1 MNERNYKQ
9 IISAFFLKKKKKKG
23 ILREDISDY
32 SVLLSEKVVELWL

>member
-1 MNERNYKQ
+1 MNGRNYKQ
-9 IISAFFLKKKKKKG
+9 IISAFFLPSSSKKG